1 MNGWMS
7 FHLFRS
13 SSASFNDIFYSFQCT
28 SLAFFFV
35 KFIPRYFGGVWILFV
50 DGIIFL
56 ISFLAYS
63 LLIYRNTINFCV
75 SILYP
80 EDLLNLFIMYK
91 FFLVL

>member
-1 MNGWMS
+1 MIYFTVFSVQVLHFSLLN
-7 FHLFRS
+7 LFLG
-13 SSASFNDIFYSFQCT
+13 I
-28 SLAFFFV
+28 L
-35 KFIPRYFGGVWILFV
+35 GGFWILFV